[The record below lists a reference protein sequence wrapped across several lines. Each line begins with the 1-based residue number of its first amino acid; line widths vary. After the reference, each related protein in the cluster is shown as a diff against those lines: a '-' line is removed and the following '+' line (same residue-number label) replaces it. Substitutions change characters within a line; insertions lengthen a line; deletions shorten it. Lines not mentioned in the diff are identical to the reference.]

1 MTYARQP
8 ERRRHR
14 RVRMKQPMRVRPTD
28 PKDGIFE
35 EIGMTKDVSQDGA
48 YFLTKLDV
56 YHEGMRVFFTL
67 PFDAPRSQQNYEY
80 LGQIARVDVMEDG
93 QKGVAVK
100 FLASTNKKS
109 F

>member
-1 MTYARQP
+1 MTYVTQR

-28 PKDGIFE
+28 PKDGVFE
-35 EIGMTKDVSQDGA
+35 EIGTTKDVSQDGA

-56 YHEGMRVFFTL
+56 YHEGMRLFFTL
-67 PFDAPRSQQNYEY
+67 PYHAPRSEQNYEY
-80 LGQIARVDVMEDG
+80 LGQVARVDVMENG

-100 FLASTNKKS
+100 FLSTTNKKS